1 MGCQIKKYCN
11 SLRRKMNNII
21 LPDRFLSVWI
31 FIYTIAYLLKLV
43 PYNPIILISIA
54 ITFFIFS
61 LFIIIFNL
69 NENSLLPFYLTINFI
84 GKIIPLYFIINNKI
98 TNNDMIFT
106 IYFILLYFAYMQII
120 KDDIICVYRD
130 YILFIIDR
138 DKGRQ
143 GVLYYMFTQIQ
154 NNFKI

>member
-1 MGCQIKKYCN
+1 
-11 SLRRKMNNII
+11 MNNFIS
-21 LPDRFLSVWI
+21 PDRFLSVWI
-31 FIYTIAYLLKLV
+31 FIYTIAYLLKIV
-43 PYNPIILISIA
+43 PYNPIILLSIA
-54 ITFFIFS
+54 ITFFVFG
-61 LFIIIFNL
+61 LFIIAYNL
-69 NENSLLPFYLTINFI
+69 NDKSLLPYYLIINFI

-106 IYFILLYFAYMQII
+106 IYFLLTYIAYMQII

-138 DKGRQ
+138 EKGRQ

-154 NNFKI
+154 NNFKIK